1 MTPIKEGTPSRS
13 RLRAGEGRCFFAH
26 EFADAL
32 HDIFGLRFGEFG
44 LYWQSESLFC
54 GTLTLGKSS
63 WLVSEIGKALLKMQ
77 GHRIV
82 NLGTDATLFQVA
94 LHFIA
99 PPTPNHILIQTVTLL
114 PYHSQH

>member
-32 HDIFGLRFGEFG
+32 HDILGLRFGEFG
-44 LYWQSESLFC
+44 LYCQGESLFC

-63 WLVSEIGKALLKMQ
+63 WLVSEIGKAFLKVQ

-82 NLGTDATLFQVA
+82 NLGADATLLQVA
-94 LHFIA
+94 LQFVA
-99 PPTPNHILIQTVTLL
+99 PRSPNHVLIEDVAVRL
-114 PYHSQH
+114 YRWQH